1 MCVCVCVQVL
11 RVLRTKDESIA
22 TLNGKVG
29 GLEGVLEETRR
40 TLAAANRALQEKEK
54 EVDRLWR
61 EQVLACFTSEQV
73 LACFTSEQVLTCF
86 TSPRAGA

>member
-1 MCVCVCVQVL
+1 VL

-22 TLNGKVG
+22 TLNGKLA

-40 TLAAANRALQEKEK
+40 SLAAANRALQEKDK

-61 EQVLACFTSEQV
+61 
-73 LACFTSEQVLTCF
+73 EQVLTCF

>member
-1 MCVCVCVQVL
+1 VCVCVCVYVCACVCVCAQVL

-40 TLAAANRALQEKEK
+40 SLAASNRALQEKEK

-61 EQVLACFTSEQV
+61 EQVLTA
-73 LACFTSEQVLTCF
+73 F
-86 TSPRAGA
+86 TSPRAAA